1 MNCRLIQNIKHSCEY
16 NPGGIS
22 EIYLL
27 DIRDFVSYRFRDD
40 KLYDQCFVDSI
51 KISAQD
57 YIRLDVVD
65 ESNFTENQ
73 DNGIYTQTITTFV
86 RSLDYQKTASLLL
99 AGVNKYL
106 IVFSSQGKMF
116 SFGSDGGATLS
127 YTQQTGQRGETAGY
141 SITITKK
148 SIYPLFEAAPDK
160 TVIES
165 LLSTEDKVNLV
176 TTEDGYCIPILELW
190 KK

>member
-1 MNCRLIQNIKHSCEY
+1 MSCRLIQNIKHSCGY

-27 DIRDFVSYRFRDD
+27 DIRDFVSYEFKDD

-51 KISAQD
+51 KISASD
-57 YIRLDVVD
+57 YVRLDVVD
-65 ESNFTENQ
+65 EANFTESQ
-73 DNGIYTQTITTFV
+73 DSGIYTQTISTFV
-86 RSLDYQKTASLLL
+86 RSLDSQKTAGLLL
-99 AGVNKYL
+99 ADSNKYL
-106 IVFSSQGKMF
+106 VVFRSQGKMF
-116 SFGSDGGATLS
+116 SFGSDGGASLS
-127 YTQQTGQRGETAGY
+127 FTQQTGQRGETGGY
-141 SITITKK
+141 SISITKK

-165 LLSTEDKVNLV
+165 LLSTQDKVNMIV
-176 TTEDGYCIPILELW
+176 TEDGYYIPILESW